1 MTEEEKKAIR
11 RFDWINHL
19 NKKFGREVALI
30 SSDSKHIETLLNLI
44 EKLRNEN
51 ERQQDIIIEKDR
63 QLHLMHKEIQS
74 VREQLW
80 EITDKSLKDILML
93 NTHKIIIES
102 KEDIKGLL
110 DNYIPKEKI
119 REKINELEK
128 QSEEVKN
135 FYKGTYACLDEYLN
149 AKSKIQGY
157 KELLEEE

>member
-11 RFDWINHL
+11 RFDWINWL
-19 NKKFGREVALI
+19 MKKFGKEVALI

-44 EKLRNEN
+44 EKLQNEN

-74 VREQLW
+74 VREQVW

-93 NTHKIIIES
+93 NTPKIIIES

-110 DNYIPKEKI
+110 DNYIPKNKI
-119 REKINELEK
+119 REKLEK
-128 QSEEVKN
+128 IEKEKEQYYAAGQHLMYMLLKN
-135 FYKGTYACLDEYLN
+135 QL
-149 AKSKIQGY
+149 KS
-157 KELLEEE
+157 LLEEE

>member
-19 NKKFGREVALI
+19 IKKFGKEVALI
-30 SSDSKHIETLLNLI
+30 SSDSMHIETLLNLI
-44 EKLRNEN
+44 EKIRNEN

-93 NTHKIIIES
+93 NTPKIIIES

-110 DNYIPKEKI
+110 DNYIPKDKI
-119 REKINELEK
+119 KELIKKDSEIDKVEFEDDEDLNYERKIIDVDYIE
-128 QSEEVKN
+128 
-135 FYKGTYACLDEYLN
+135 
-149 AKSKIQGY
+149 
-157 KELLEEE
+157 ELLEE